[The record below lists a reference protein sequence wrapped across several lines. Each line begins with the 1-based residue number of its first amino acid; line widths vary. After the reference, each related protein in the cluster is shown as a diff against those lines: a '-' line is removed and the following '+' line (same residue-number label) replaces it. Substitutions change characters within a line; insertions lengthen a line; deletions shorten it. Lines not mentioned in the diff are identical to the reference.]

1 MAISVKG
8 FFKNPY
14 SKFIVEDPILE
25 LVPHLVP
32 YGNIS
37 IDVNIKCDNQN
48 MGAVPFIIDRE
59 NLVYDE
65 TIDDGHD
72 KLFSAL
78 QDYVIKELQNTNN
91 NCTFTIIQRDN
102 TDFTTIQ
109 SEDTDSTTIQ
119 SEDTE
124 L

>member
-37 IDVNIKCDNQN
+37 IDVNIKCDNEN

-65 TIDDGHD
+65 TINDGHD
-72 KLFSAL
+72 RLFNAL
-78 QDYVIKELQNTNN
+78 QDYVLRELQDTNN
-91 NCTFTIIQRDN
+91 NCTFTIIQNVD
-102 TDFTTIQ
+102 TDTIIQ
-109 SEDTDSTTIQ
+109 SV
-119 SEDTE
+119 DTE

>member
-25 LVPHLVP
+25 LEPHLIP
-32 YGNIS
+32 YGKIA
-37 IDVNIKCDNQN
+37 IDINIKCDNEN
-48 MGAVPFIIDRE
+48 MGAIPYIIHRD

-78 QDYVIKELQNTNN
+78 QDYVIKELRDTNN
-91 NCTFTIIQRDN
+91 NCTFTIIQ
-102 TDFTTIQ
+102 
-109 SEDTDSTTIQ
+109 SVDTG
-119 SEDTE
+119 

>member
-37 IDVNIKCDNQN
+37 IDVNIKCDNEN

-59 NLVYDE
+59 NLIYDE
-65 TIDDGHD
+65 SINDGHD
-72 KLFSAL
+72 RLFNAL
-78 QDYVIKELQNTNN
+78 QGYVLEELQDTNN
-91 NCTFTIIQRDN
+91 NCTFTIIQ
-102 TDFTTIQ
+102 
-109 SEDTDSTTIQ
+109 SV
-119 SEDTE
+119 DTE